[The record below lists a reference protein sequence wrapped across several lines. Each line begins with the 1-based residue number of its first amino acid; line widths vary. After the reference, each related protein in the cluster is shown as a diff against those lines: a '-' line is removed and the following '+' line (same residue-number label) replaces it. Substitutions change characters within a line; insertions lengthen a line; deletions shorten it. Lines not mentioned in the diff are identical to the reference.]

1 MNYRHIYHAGNFAD
15 VMKHALL
22 LRLLAAMQRKAKPF
36 LVLDTHAG
44 IGRYDVTSVEAE
56 KTGEWR
62 EGVGKILANPPP
74 ALAEY
79 VQTVQRLGLYPGSPV
94 FAAEALRPED
104 RLVASELHPADA
116 ATLRRTMRPYAH
128 ASVHERDGY
137 EALNAFLPPPEKRAL
152 VLIDPPFERIDEFS
166 ALAKTLA
173 AAWKKFPS
181 AVFVIWYPI
190 KHRAP
195 VRAFFEALK
204 LAGIKDVIAA
214 EFLRR
219 PDTDTARLN
228 GAGLGLINPP
238 YGFEQE
244 AAPILQACVEAF
256 GEAGASAAIERIIN
270 E

>member
-44 IGRYDVTSVEAE
+44 TGRYDVTSEQAE

-62 EGVGKILANPPP
+62 EGIGKILQNPPLT
-74 ALAEY
+74 LAEF

-104 RLVASELHPADA
+104 RLVACELHPEDA
-116 ATLRRTMRPYAH
+116 ATLRRTMRSYVNA
-128 ASVHERDGY
+128 AVHERDGY

-152 VLIDPPFERIDEFS
+152 VLIDPPYERTDEFTT
-166 ALAKTLA
+166 LAKTLA
-173 AAWKKFPS
+173 AACKKFR
-181 AVFVIWYPI
+181 AGVFVIWYPI

-195 VRAFFEALK
+195 VRSFFEALR

-219 PDTDTARLN
+219 PDTDPARLN
-228 GAGLGLINPP
+228 GAGLAIINPP
-238 YGFEQE
+238 YGFEGE

-256 GEAGASAAIERIIN
+256 GEAGASAGIERIIN